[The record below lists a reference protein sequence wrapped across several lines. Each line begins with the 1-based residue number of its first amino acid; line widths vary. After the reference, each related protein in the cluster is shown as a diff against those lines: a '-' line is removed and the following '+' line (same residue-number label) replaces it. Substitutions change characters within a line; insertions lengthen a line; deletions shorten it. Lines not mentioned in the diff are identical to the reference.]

1 VVVSEVGGLREVVQ
15 HGETAITVCPDDAGS
30 EAWRI
35 LHTLQHPEWAAM
47 RVENAYRM
55 VAREHNWNHI
65 AERAIEVYR
74 RIIQER
80 ASTDW

>member
-1 VVVSEVGGLREVVQ
+1 LREVVQ
-15 HGETAITVCPDDAGS
+15 HGETAITVYPDDAGS
-30 EAWRI
+30 LAWGI

-47 RVENAYRM
+47 RVENAYRK
-55 VAREHNWNHI
+55 VVREYNWDHI